1 MSSIADNQQTVKSLH
16 ETKVQ
21 DFKNCVKWAHMKG
34 ASRKMAGRLFAAGLK
49 DRAARMWQCGDYLV
63 VHPSTT
69 GEVVADSPM
78 LCHDRLCAVCSWLL
92 SRRRFAE
99 MMAVFNALSPEII
112 ENGYKAT
119 MLTLTI
125 RNMPLCDL
133 RKSIDAMADAWH
145 NLIRREAFREVVGWA
160 RSLEITY
167 NKQADTYH
175 PHMHVILMWRSYD
188 DTPLM
193 SEYIR
198 DAWRRSAKLDYDP
211 QTDIRPVYSADS
223 ADGELSKSSIIKSAL
238 EAFKYAVK
246 PDSASDVPQKDLFEF
261 AGAIKGVRFVS
272 YGKAIK
278 RARQAL
284 GFKNDDMPE
293 TPDVVNTLPDSTVI
307 AIMAWNGTAYTKAA
321 LTSGKFRLSSA
332 QLQCAIAAADEG
344 VSE

>member
-1 MSSIADNQQTVKSLH
+1 MSSIAEKQQAVKSLH

-21 DFKNCVKWAHMKG
+21 DFKSSEKWACMKG
-34 ASRKMAGRLFAAGLK
+34 ASRKMAGRLYAVGLT
-49 DRAARMWQCGDYLV
+49 DRASRMWQCGDYLV
-63 VHPSTT
+63 VHPNTT
-69 GEVVADSPM
+69 GEVVADSPV

-99 MMAVFNALSPEII
+99 MMAVFNALAPEII
-112 ENGYKAT
+112 EHGYKAT

-125 RNMPLCDL
+125 RNIPLSDL
-133 RKSIDAMADAWH
+133 RQSIDAMAEAWH

-167 NKQADTYH
+167 NKQANTYH

-198 DAWRRSAKLDYDP
+198 DAWRKSAKLDYDP
-211 QTDIRPVYSADS
+211 QIDIRPVYSADS
-223 ADGELSKSSIIKSAL
+223 ADGELTKGSIIKSAL

-246 PDSASDVPQKDLFEF
+246 PDSASDVPQKDLYEF

-284 GFKNDDMPE
+284 GFKNNDMPE
-293 TPDVVNTLPDSTVI
+293 THDVANTLPDETVI

-321 LTSGKFRLSSA
+321 LTSGKFRLTSA
-332 QLQCAIAAADEG
+332 QLQCAVAAADEG

>member
-1 MSSIADNQQTVKSLH
+1 MSSIADNQQTVKSLQ
-16 ETKVQ
+16 ENFV
-21 DFKNCVKWAHMKG
+21 NEVKHGEKWNRMKG
-34 ASRKMAGRLFAAGLK
+34 ASRKMAGRLYAAGLH
-49 DRAARMWQCGDYLV
+49 DRAARMWQCGDYLAV
-63 VHPSTT
+63 TRAPDGSLI
-69 GEVVADSPM
+69 ADAPQ
-78 LCHDRLCAVCSWLL
+78 LCRDRLCPVCSWRL

-99 MMAVFNALSPEII
+99 MMAVFNALAPEII

-125 RNMPLCDL
+125 RNMSLCDL
-133 RKSIDAMADAWH
+133 RASIDAMADAWH

-198 DAWRRSAKLDYDP
+198 DAWRKAAKLDYDP

-223 ADGELSKSSIIKSAL
+223 ADGELSKGSIIKSAL

-246 PDSASDVPQKDLFEF
+246 PDSAADVPQKDLFEF

-278 RARQAL
+278 RTRAAL

-293 TPDVVNTLPDSTVI
+293 EADIKNTLPDETVI
-307 AIMAWNGTAYTKAA
+307 ALMAWNGTGYTKAV
-321 LTSGKFRLSSA
+321 LTSGKWRLTSA
-332 QLQCAIAAADEG
+332 QLQCAVAAAEE

>member
-1 MSSIADNQQTVKSLH
+1 MFSIAETPDSVKSLY
-16 ETKVQ
+16 ETKAQ
-21 DFKNCVKWAHMKG
+21 DFKNSNKWALMKSQ
-34 ASRKMAGRLFAAGLK
+34 SRKMSGRLFAVGLK
-49 DRAARMWQCGDYLV
+49 DRASRMWQCGDYLV
-63 VHPSTT
+63 VHPNST
-69 GEVVADSPM
+69 GEVVADSPV
-78 LCHDRLCAVCSWLL
+78 LCHDRLCPICSWLL

-125 RNMPLCDL
+125 RNMPLHDL
-133 RKSIDAMADAWH
+133 RRSIDAMADAWH

-198 DAWRRSAKLDYDP
+198 DAWRKSAKLDYDP

-223 ADGELSKSSIIKSAL
+223 ANGELTKGSIIKSAL

-246 PDSASDVPQKDLFEF
+246 PDSASDVPQKDLYEF

-284 GFKNDDMPE
+284 GFKNTDEPE
-293 TPDVVNTLPDSTVI
+293 TPDVVNALPDETII

-332 QLQCAIAAADEG
+332 QLQCALAAAEE
-344 VSE
+344 VNE

>member
-1 MSSIADNQQTVKSLH
+1 MSSIADNQQTVNSLH

-21 DFKNCVKWAHMKG
+21 DFKNSAKWAHMKG
-34 ASRKMAGRLFAAGLK
+34 ASRKMAGRLFAVGLK
-49 DRAARMWQCGDYLV
+49 DMAARMWQCGDYLI
-63 VHPSTT
+63 VHPNTT

-125 RNMPLCDL
+125 RNMPLHDL
-133 RKSIDAMADAWH
+133 RRSIDAMADAWH

-175 PHMHVILMWRSYD
+175 PHMHVILMWRHYD

-198 DAWRRSAKLDYDP
+198 DAWRKSAKLDYEP

-223 ADGELSKSSIIKSAL
+223 ADGELSKGSIIKSAL

-246 PDSASDVPQKDLFEF
+246 PDSAADVPQKDLFEF

-293 TPDVVNTLPDSTVI
+293 TPDVINTLPDSTVI

-332 QLQCAIAAADEG
+332 QLQCAIAAAEEG